1 MRTSAKRRRRASTV
15 RRRRMSTKRK
25 RASWNVF
32 AATDADN
39 PIEVD
44 EELIITI
51 KRTTSNEQPL
61 YEVSFSFDKN
71 NFSRI
76 PIPQPRAFARVIIL
90 NLRSKG
96 FSHIP
101 FNPSEQEYDT
111 RIVSTLEN
119 RIHINLVFESSEGLN
134 QRTNDSHWLEEV
146 FGYRPT
152 LSHESEDT
160 KEYKLFEYKIYGYT
174 MKCFH
179 PTGA

>member
-51 KRTTSNEQPL
+51 KRTTSNGQPL
-61 YEVSFSFDKN
+61 YEVSFSFDN
-71 NFSRI
+71 NYFSRI
-76 PIPQPRAFARVIIL
+76 PRIEPLKIARAIIL
-90 NLRSKG
+90 KLRSKG
-96 FSHIP
+96 FCHILVH
-101 FNPSEQEYDT
+101 PSVQEYYQ
-111 RIVSTLEN
+111 IVSTLED
-119 RIHINLVFESSEGLN
+119 RIHINLGFESSEGLN
-134 QRTNDSHWLEEV
+134 RVTNDSYWLEEV

-160 KEYKLFEYKIYGYT
+160 KEYKLFEYKIHDYT
-174 MKCFH
+174 MKYFH